1 MFVSE
6 MLYRMLFIKCYY
18 KMFIHYQDNIVKVG
32 PAIDEN
38 TGKASLKAKP
48 ILDNTED
55 NGSQNYALNVST
67 GW

>member
-6 MLYRMLFIKCYY
+6 MLNMRLPKL
-18 KMFIHYQDNIVKVG
+18 FIHYQDNIVKVG

>member
-1 MFVSE
+1 MFVSKISDIYQTN
-6 MLYRMLFIKCYY
+6 YR
-18 KMFIHYQDNIVKVG
+18 KMYIHYQDNIVKVG